1 MEAIPGEI
9 MFIKPYL
16 LRSEEMKDVDPII
29 SYYTLKYALRLAL
42 EYSRKNGKRTETK
55 TYLLGITAILQ
66 EKGNYI
72 TENIQSQQHF
82 EKFIKNLFVSAENQ
96 ERKSGSTKETSQKF
110 LILSYFIDSFNIFG
124 EISQDWLEKKY
135 YCIRKAENNFEDI
148 TNNGR
153 LLPSESNENNRLALS
168 SIKEEEKQNLLPK
181 SSLMPSSNLQ
191 PELYLNSNQF
201 SHGQYK
207 QNFPPIEVN

>member
-1 MEAIPGEI
+1 MSGHPDSTGSK
-9 MFIKPYL
+9 F
-16 LRSEEMKDVDPII
+16 
-29 SYYTLKYALRLAL
+29 
-42 EYSRKNGKRTETK
+42 
-55 TYLLGITAILQ
+55 LG
-66 EKGNYI
+66 
-72 TENIQSQQHF
+72 
-82 EKFIKNLFVSAENQ
+82 ENQ
-96 ERKSGSTKETSQKF
+96 ERKCGSTKETSQKF